1 MPSRGIPWIIP
12 SADSSPVC
20 PGADSAGRSGE
31 RDEFIGWSAE
41 ARISRNVFLGMET
54 DEDDG
59 ARLKK
64 PVYPAEAGYLTIHL
78 ERLVQRKEQG
88 EQM

>member
-1 MPSRGIPWIIP
+1 
-12 SADSSPVC
+12 
-20 PGADSAGRSGE
+20 
-31 RDEFIGWSAE
+31 
-41 ARISRNVFLGMET
+41 MET

-59 ARLKK
+59 AAAEK